1 MAALDVEAA
10 RAAFPVLSSGWA
22 LFDNAGGSVAPRPVI
37 DRVHEHMTRRHV
49 QLDAAYA
56 LSAEATENVEK
67 GHEAAAKLINAAPDE
82 VVLGPSSTMNVYVLS
97 QALRATWEEGDE
109 IVVTDL
115 DHECNSGAWRRLA
128 ETGIVVREWRFDRES
143 AELRLEDLEPLLNER
158 TRLVCFTHCSNVV
171 GTIHDVA
178 TITKRVHEAGAR
190 VCVDGVAYA
199 PHRRVDVRALDVDYY
214 FLSLYKVYGPHLS
227 LFYGKREHL
236 IEARGQNHFFFDE
249 EKVPGKL
256 MPGNVSHELAVSLPG
271 ILEYLASHGADLDE
285 VFELFAQHEEQ
296 IGGRLLE
303 YLDARSDVRIIG
315 RRDPDRR
322 RRVPTITF
330 TVEGRRA
337 DELPALCARDQV
349 AINAGH
355 FYAPRAI
362 DALGLSDRGG
372 VVRCSMVHYTSTRDV
387 DRLIASLDA
396 ILSG

>member
-1 MAALDVEAA
+1 MSALDIEAA
-10 RAAFPVLSSGWA
+10 RAAFPALGSGWA

-56 LSAEATENVEK
+56 LSAEATENVAA
-67 GHEAAAKLINAAPDE
+67 GHTAAATLINAEPDE

-97 QALRATWEEGDE
+97 KALRTGWKEGDE

-115 DHECNSGAWRRLA
+115 DHECNSGAWRRLE
-128 ETGIVVREWRFDRES
+128 ETGIVVREWRFDRD
-143 AELRLEDLEPLLNER
+143 AVELRLEDLEPLLNDR

-171 GTIHDVA
+171 GTIHDVTA
-178 TITKRVHEAGAR
+178 ITERVHAAGAR

-199 PHRRVDVRALDVDYY
+199 PHRHVDVKKLDVDYY
-214 FLSLYKVYGPHLS
+214 FLSLYKVYGPHLG

-236 IEARGQNHFFFDE
+236 IEARNQNHFFFDE
-249 EKVPGKL
+249 EKIPAKL

-271 ILEYLASHGADLDE
+271 ILEYLGERGDDLDDA
-285 VFELFAQHEEQ
+285 FARFAAHEEL
-296 IGGRLLE
+296 IGARLLE
-303 YLDARSDVRIIG
+303 FLGSRSGVKIIG
-315 RRDPDRR
+315 RRDPDRA

-330 TVEGRRA
+330 TVDGRNA
-337 DELPALCARDQV
+337 GEIPGLCTEDMV

-362 DALGLSDRGG
+362 DALGLADRGG
-372 VVRCSMVHYTSTRDV
+372 VVRTSMVHYNSIEDV
-387 DRLIASLDA
+387 DRLIGALDRV
-396 ILSG
+396 LG